1 MTEFPERFGRSLYFL
16 TEERVHISMSVDRS
30 RERRQRVCECL
41 AMAKQASD
49 ANIRGLLVEMAW
61 KWFDLAELDEWNNWE
76 KAWRVCAIRT
86 KIGRELR
93 GQFELPQEMPPP
105 ILALLAEID
114 ATTTNGQSRAT

>member
-1 MTEFPERFGRSLYFL
+1 
-16 TEERVHISMSVDRS
+16 MSVDRS
-30 RERRQRVCECL
+30 LERRQRVCECL

-49 ANIRGLLVEMAW
+49 VNIRALLVEMAW

-93 GQFELPQEMPPP
+93 GHFEVPQEMPPP
-105 ILALLAEID
+105 ILALLAQID
-114 ATTTNGQSRAT
+114 ATTDKAEPRSALNRLRTQRPVLR

>member
-1 MTEFPERFGRSLYFL
+1 
-16 TEERVHISMSVDRS
+16 MSVDRS
-30 RERRQRVCECL
+30 LERRQHASECL
-41 AMAKQASD
+41 AMGKQASD
-49 ANIRGLLVEMAW
+49 ANIRALLVEMAW

-93 GQFELPQEMPPP
+93 GHFELHQEMPLP

-114 ATTTNGQSRAT
+114 ATATNGQSRAT

>member
-1 MTEFPERFGRSLYFL
+1 
-16 TEERVHISMSVDRS
+16 
-30 RERRQRVCECL
+30 
-41 AMAKQASD
+41 MAKRASD
-49 ANIRGLLVEMAW
+49 VKIRGLLVEMAW

-93 GQFELPQEMPPP
+93 GQFELPQEMPLP

-114 ATTTNGQSRAT
+114 ATTTNGQSRPT

>member
-1 MTEFPERFGRSLYFL
+1 
-16 TEERVHISMSVDRS
+16 MSVDRS
-30 RERRQRVCECL
+30 LERRQHASECL

-49 ANIRGLLVEMAW
+49 ANIRALLVEMAW

-93 GQFELPQEMPPP
+93 AQFNLPQEMPHR
-105 ILALLAEID
+105 IRALLVQID
-114 ATTTNGQSRAT
+114 APQDAQSGATAGNGQSRAT

>member
-1 MTEFPERFGRSLYFL
+1 
-16 TEERVHISMSVDRS
+16 
-30 RERRQRVCECL
+30 
-41 AMAKQASD
+41 MAKQASD

-93 GQFELPQEMPPP
+93 GQFELPQEM
-105 ILALLAEID
+105 L
-114 ATTTNGQSRAT
+114 

>member
-1 MTEFPERFGRSLYFL
+1 
-16 TEERVHISMSVDRS
+16 
-30 RERRQRVCECL
+30 
-41 AMAKQASD
+41 
-49 ANIRGLLVEMAW
+49 MAW

-114 ATTTNGQSRAT
+114 ATTTTDKADPRSAYRLRTQRPVSAF